1 MASTMSKSARL
12 SMPVAPPLRPV
23 PEVESSVP
31 RPICTDLGAS
41 CVMLSPSALT
51 VRSTILADGPL
62 KVTVGEAVDRLA
74 QVTPWG
80 SGFSHVML

>member
-31 RPICTDLGAS
+31 RPICTDSEFSSL
-41 CVMLSPSALT
+41 MLSPSALT
-51 VRSTILADGPL
+51 FRSTILADGPV
-62 KVTVGEAVDRLA
+62 KVTVGEAVDRPA

-80 SGFSHVML
+80 SGFSQVTL